1 MEWSFFS
8 VSLSVVWPLDRCP
21 ANSVENWASEPGI
34 GFVRFVDK
42 QEMKMRLR
50 KPKFFTV
57 SH

>member
-1 MEWSFFS
+1 MEWSFS